1 VGRCGIG
8 LDEACCRAE
17 QGRWREI
24 RFGLGIFEIFE
35 GWGLD
40 RVRETLAYADVA
52 SPDIDFDIEMQEREI
67 SRLRMQVPVG
77 EGVLLQ

>member
-1 VGRCGIG
+1 
-8 LDEACCRAE
+8 
-17 QGRWREI
+17 
-24 RFGLGIFEIFE
+24 
-35 GWGLD
+35 LD